1 MESRQGRD
9 DAADVK
15 RARTVFMGTPSF
27 ASIILRGILDQGWN
41 VVALVCQPDRP
52 GGRGRR
58 VQPSPAKLEAQARS
72 IPVLQP
78 DRMRDPSFLECLKG
92 FRPDWILVAAFGRIL
107 PPEVL
112 GLPPLGCYNVHA
124 SLLPAYR
131 GAAPVAWAILNGETS
146 TGITLFRMDEGLD
159 TGDILAAAP
168 LAIGPDET
176 AGELAGRL
184 ARLAVE
190 ILPGAMEQVLK
201 GTARL
206 VPQDH
211 SRATLAPP
219 LSKKDG
225 EIRWTLSAE
234 EIRNRVRGLDP
245 WPGAYTF
252 WRGSRLRLWNAA
264 AEPAAEPG
272 RQPGEVVAA
281 SALGLCVATGKGVL
295 VIRAL
300 QAEGGRRMT
309 IEEFL
314 RGHRI
319 RPGERLGGSDGAA

>member
-1 MESRQGRD
+1 MESRQGPAG
-9 DAADVK
+9 AADVTM
-15 RARTVFMGTPSF
+15 ARTVFMGTPSF
-27 ASIILRGILDQGWN
+27 ASIILRGILDSGWN

-52 GGRGRR
+52 RGRGRK
-58 VQPSPAKLEAQARS
+58 VQPPPAKLEAAARS

-78 DRMRDPSFLECLKG
+78 EQMRDPPFIKCLQALE
-92 FRPDWILVAAFGRIL
+92 PDWILVAAFGRIL
-107 PPEVL
+107 PPEIL
-112 GLPPLGCYNVHA
+112 RLPHLGCYNVHA

-131 GAAPVAWAILNGETS
+131 GAAPIPWAILNGETS

-176 AGELAGRL
+176 AGELAERL

-190 ILPGAMEQVLK
+190 ILPGAMEQVLN
-201 GTARL
+201 GTASL

-211 SRATLAPP
+211 SRATFAPP

-234 EIRNRVRGLDP
+234 EIRNRVRGFDP

-252 WRGSRLRLWNAA
+252 WRGGRLRLWNAA
-264 AEPAAEPG
+264 AVPEAEAG
-272 RQPGEVVAA
+272 REPGEVVGV
-281 SALGLCVATGKGVL
+281 SGEGLHVATGQGIL
-295 VIRAL
+295 VVRSL
-300 QAEGGRRMT
+300 QVEGGRRMT
-309 IEEFL
+309 VEEFL
-314 RGHRI
+314 RGHRL
-319 RPGERLGGSDGAA
+319 RPGERFGADEAA

>member
-1 MESRQGRD
+1 MESRRGPAG
-9 DAADVK
+9 AADVN

-27 ASIILRGILDQGWN
+27 ASIILKGILDQGWN

-52 GGRGRR
+52 KGRGRK
-58 VQPSPAKLEAQARS
+58 VQPPPAKLEAAARS
-72 IPVLQP
+72 VPVLQP
-78 DRMRDPSFLECLKG
+78 ERMRDSWFLERL
-92 FRPDWILVAAFGRIL
+92 RALEPDWILVAAFGRIL
-107 PPEVL
+107 PPEIL
-112 GLPPLGCYNVHA
+112 RLPPLGCYNVHA

-131 GAAPVAWAILNGETS
+131 GAAPISWAILNGETL

-159 TGDILAAAP
+159 TGDILATAT

-176 AGELAGRL
+176 AGALTERL

-201 GTARL
+201 GTALL

-219 LSKKDG
+219 LSKNDG
-225 EIRWTLSAE
+225 EIHWTLSAE

-252 WRGSRLRLWNAA
+252 WRGSRLRVWNAA
-264 AEPAAEPG
+264 AEPAAEAAG
-272 RQPGEVVAA
+272 EPGEVVAV
-281 SALGLCVATGKGVL
+281 SGEGLRVATGGGIL
-295 VIRAL
+295 VVRSL
-300 QAEGGRRMT
+300 QVEGGRRMT
-309 IEEFL
+309 VEEFL
-314 RGHRI
+314 RGRKI
-319 RPGERLGGSDGAA
+319 RPGEKFGGDKAA